1 MPERPRGLEP
11 NRHQENREQLPDYRK
26 VARFPDEPTSNTA
39 YEQTRD
45 IIHEAPYDL
54 SLYRTVLMP
63 NVRWHVLVLGQT
75 PDETVRG
82 HIDQALMSGE
92 AVELPE
98 EVWRAFNLRRLEQSG
113 KGSWVEKRHLRRRLR

>member
-1 MPERPRGLEP
+1 MPERTRGRDP
-11 NRHQENREQLPDYRK
+11 NRHQEKQEQLPDYRK
-26 VARFPDEPTSNTA
+26 AARFPDEPTSNTA

-45 IIHEAPYDL
+45 IIYEAPYDL

-63 NVRWHVLVLGQT
+63 DVAWHVLVLGQT

-82 HIDQALMSGE
+82 RIDQVLLSGE

-113 KGSWVEKRHLRRRLR
+113 TGPSVEKRHKIRRVR